1 VPAWLG
7 FAVALCYRH
16 RVAAQAGFDSVTKVR
31 WRSRARLLGSVA
43 PYMPLIGGL
52 GVSIGA
58 GVAAVVVLTAA
69 VLVFLLDQ
77 RARLPSG
84 SSDGRVIVA
93 GDTLTIRGVGGP
105 PASVPL
111 VTIRRDRIGGAT
123 WLSASDG
130 GGSVRIVDRA
140 DRPIAEI
147 LLRDEREAADLLGAL
162 SMPMEPPRRI
172 RATLQESRVRRAA
185 AALAFAVGVASSVA
199 LWLYGQA
206 RVLNA
211 AYRAAEGAWNAEAER
226 TALGLFAVWPLLV
239 AALAIPAGVAL
250 FFAAGYPEAF
260 VTLGADGLRI
270 STRRRHRTIAF
281 AELAFAGS
289 KGRWV
294 TLTLRNGEDVE
305 LVLDGSTAAWLS
317 VALRRALDLRAA
329 RVPSPIESH
338 LLPGGAAPT
347 ALEVLASAYRRTELP
362 AEALWNVVE
371 DSTAPA
377 DVRAAAAL
385 VLRSTLP
392 AEATLPR
399 LRVAAEHT
407 LAPTLRVALDAAA
420 TLEDHELDGR
430 ESQRSGG
437 WLARRRRGV
446 GGRSMK

>member
-1 VPAWLG
+1 M
-7 FAVALCYRH
+7 
-16 RVAAQAGFDSVTKVR
+16 TKVR

-84 SSDGRVIVA
+84 SIDGRVIVA

-147 LLRDEREAADLLGAL
+147 LLRDEREAADLLDAL

-211 AYRAAEGAWNAEAER
+211 AYRAAEGAWNEEAER

-260 VTLGADGLRI
+260 
-270 STRRRHRTIAF
+270 
-281 AELAFAGS
+281 
-289 KGRWV
+289 
-294 TLTLRNGEDVE
+294 
-305 LVLDGSTAAWLS
+305 
-317 VALRRALDLRAA
+317 
-329 RVPSPIESH
+329 
-338 LLPGGAAPT
+338 
-347 ALEVLASAYRRTELP
+347 
-362 AEALWNVVE
+362 
-371 DSTAPA
+371 
-377 DVRAAAAL
+377 
-385 VLRSTLP
+385 
-392 AEATLPR
+392 
-399 LRVAAEHT
+399 
-407 LAPTLRVALDAAA
+407 
-420 TLEDHELDGR
+420 
-430 ESQRSGG
+430 
-437 WLARRRRGV
+437 
-446 GGRSMK
+446 